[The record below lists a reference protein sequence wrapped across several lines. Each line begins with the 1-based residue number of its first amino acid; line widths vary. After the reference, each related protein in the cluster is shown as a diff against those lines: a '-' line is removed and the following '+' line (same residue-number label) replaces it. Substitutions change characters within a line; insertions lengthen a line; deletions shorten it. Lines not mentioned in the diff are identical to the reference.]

1 MSFNTRDS
9 EQSNLRLRRRRA
21 IQTTLAVGAGGVW
34 VTGAGAA
41 TPILQSGA
49 ADRTWIRAELA
60 GMSADG
66 VDFGGD
72 SDAQAVAAVADELS
86 ETTEQDVIARLDSEE
101 DVGTVEI
108 ADSELS
114 VDQFETALDAAG
126 YSYEE
131 VSDGV
136 TQQTRDEAIGVI
148 QDRLAAAGIDDA
160 TVQQGRDDTG
170 FVLVIEVPGEDAE
183 DPAEIQDL
191 IGSRGVVRIDIYHDE
206 QGEYVTD
213 MGALTSNDF
222 QSVGSAT
229 QGDRTGPHVPVTVEA
244 LAAERFQQQLVE
256 TGVAQDGGS
265 RCTYDQN
272 PENTEPCLLVVDD
285 SEVVTAFGMAPGLAD
300 SMQSGEW
307 ADSPQFILT
316 TSSFAKAQSVAI
328 NLRSGR
334 LPAPVDVSTSD
345 ELPVDEST
353 LEDRDIET
361 EAASGDSASTDGGST
376 DLETPGF
383 GIGTAVAGLG
393 AAGALLRR
401 FASKDSR

>member
-1 MSFNTRDS
+1 
-9 EQSNLRLRRRRA
+9 
-21 IQTTLAVGAGGVW
+21 
-34 VTGAGAA
+34 
-41 TPILQSGA
+41 
-49 ADRTWIRAELA
+49 
-60 GMSADG
+60 
-66 VDFGGD
+66 
-72 SDAQAVAAVADELS
+72 
-86 ETTEQDVIARLDSEE
+86 
-101 DVGTVEI
+101 
-108 ADSELS
+108 
-114 VDQFETALDAAG
+114 
-126 YSYEE
+126 
-131 VSDGV
+131 V

-285 SEVVTAFGMAPGLAD
+285 SEVVNAFGMAPGLAD

-401 FASKDSR
+401 FASKDSRWAVSSAS